1 MSDLSNHETDQKQN
15 INLRKNHLSRILIYS
30 SALILA
36 VYLISIG
43 IAPLHKIGEIKKMVE
58 ADTVFIHQYDSINDH
73 PEIISAIRK
82 KVYTAALL
90 KLSEMDSIQLI
101 VNLHDSLVCLSIN
114 GVQIH
119 KTPIQSIEN
128 DKLLKMIPNREYL
141 NLFSG
146 PIQIVGQ
153 NSTIV
158 KEPIVVRQA
167 PKDTIEASLNAYKP
181 DTMIQNPAFLSL
193 QLEHGL
199 KLIFEQDI
207 DSYPGAKK
215 ARRIFRIKLWL
226 DKTIQSLINF
236 VSLKKQEYIPTL
248 VIKMPPDDLRAI
260 YRALPANAF
269 VVIYYD

>member
-1 MSDLSNHETDQKQN
+1 MSEISNHETDQKQN
-15 INLRKNHLSRILIYS
+15 TNLRKNRLSKVLIYTAILI
-30 SALILA
+30 LT

-58 ADTVFIHQYDSINDH
+58 ADTVFVQQYDSLNDH
-73 PEIISAIRK
+73 PEIVPLIRK
-82 KVYTAALL
+82 QVYTGALL

-119 KTPIQSIEN
+119 KTPIQSIKN
-128 DKLLKMIPNREYL
+128 DKLLRMLPNREYL
-141 NLFSG
+141 KLFSS
-146 PIQIVGQ
+146 PIHINGQ

-193 QLEHGL
+193 QLEHGF

-207 DSYPGAKK
+207 DSDPSAKK
-215 ARRIFRIKLWL
+215 ARRKFRFKLWL
-226 DKTIQSLINF
+226 DKSIQSIANF
-236 VSLKKQEYIPTL
+236 VSLKKQEYVPTL
-248 VIKMPPDDLRAI
+248 ILQIPLDDLRAI

-269 VVIYYD
+269 VVIYFD